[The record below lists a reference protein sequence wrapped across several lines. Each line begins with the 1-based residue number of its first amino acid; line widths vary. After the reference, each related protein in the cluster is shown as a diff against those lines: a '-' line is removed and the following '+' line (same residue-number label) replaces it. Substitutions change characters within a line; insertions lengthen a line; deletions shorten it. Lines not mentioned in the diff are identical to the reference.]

1 MSRPLKLKVSGTVLC
16 SVFQLPDHGFI
27 GQFAGAH
34 RRRFFPKRVGWA
46 SIDLRTDTSETRP
59 FRDVSR
65 VSSNYGRERHPLPIR
80 CYANGY
86 EGLRMGVNYFLDFH
100 QNEEARLLLPPK
112 CGVSISCYD
121 SKEVRDAIATS
132 IEQSL
137 YALALSGM
145 DLRALDG
152 VTVTSDARKAVCE
165 LQDLPPGAVPLE
177 MTDQPGT
184 MELAR
189 TVAVRRGDE
198 FRFHIVLRAG
208 LGLMTLSAKPEE
220 QALVCGCLAHEA
232 AHVEHEAHL
241 YRTFPDVYG
250 RTLDCGDHSR
260 QSFIKALDVWSE
272 YAACRSSAQ
281 FRAEAMEDFDR
292 AFCVALQESR
302 SSSQKWIENFRDGG
316 NAAET
321 FREIQQ
327 VFGDAFI
334 CAGYLL
340 GHLHGLE
347 KHGVQEAPGAR
358 QLLAKNPYIAEL
370 ISRLERVLK
379 ELWLSEFGWD
389 SLEVFAP
396 IYDLLCEMMALHGM
410 AFARRGD
417 QWHIVISDEAA
428 KTSALR
434 DFLLAKVKEGSGHT
448 P

>member
-1 MSRPLKLKVSGTVLC
+1 MSG
-16 SVFQLPDHGFI
+16 
-27 GQFAGAH
+27 
-34 RRRFFPKRVGWA
+34 
-46 SIDLRTDTSETRP
+46 
-59 FRDVSR
+59 
-65 VSSNYGRERHPLPIR
+65 
-80 CYANGY
+80 
-86 EGLRMGVNYFLDFH
+86 NYFLNFY
-100 QNEEARLLLPPK
+100 QNEERRLLLPPK
-112 CGVSISCYD
+112 CPVSIGCYD
-121 SKEVRDAIATS
+121 TAEVQDAIAAS

-145 DLRALDG
+145 DLRSLDG
-152 VTVTSDARKAVCE
+152 VTVARDARRAACE
-165 LQDLPPGAVPLE
+165 MQDLPAGAVPLE
-177 MTDQPGT
+177 MSDQPET

-220 QALVCGCLAHEA
+220 QALACGCLAHEA
-232 AHVEHEAHL
+232 AHVEHEGHL
-241 YRTFPDVYG
+241 YRTFPEMYG
-250 RTLDCGDHSR
+250 RTLDCGDRSR

-321 FREIQQ
+321 FQEIQQ
-327 VFGDAFI
+327 VFGDTLI

-347 KHGVQEAPGAR
+347 MHGVQEAAGAR
-358 QLLAKNPYIAEL
+358 QLLAENPSIAEL
-370 ISRLERVLK
+370 ISRLERVLNG
-379 ELWLSEFGWD
+379 LWLSKFGWN

-410 AFARRGD
+410 AFTRRGD
-417 QWHIVISDEAA
+417 EWHIVMSDEAA

-434 DFLLAKVKEGSGHT
+434 DFLLAKVREGARHIPSSPQKSSAKPKE
-448 P
+448 

>member
-1 MSRPLKLKVSGTVLC
+1 
-16 SVFQLPDHGFI
+16 
-27 GQFAGAH
+27 
-34 RRRFFPKRVGWA
+34 
-46 SIDLRTDTSETRP
+46 
-59 FRDVSR
+59 
-65 VSSNYGRERHPLPIR
+65 
-80 CYANGY
+80 
-86 EGLRMGVNYFLDFH
+86 MGGNYFLDFH
-100 QNEEARLLLPPK
+100 QNEEGRLLLPPK
-112 CGVSISCYD
+112 CCVSITCYD
-121 SKEVRDAIATS
+121 SSELRDAIAAS

-137 YALALSGM
+137 YALALSGV

-152 VTVTSDARKAVCE
+152 VTVASDARKAACE
-165 LQDLPPGAVPLE
+165 LQSLPDGAVPLE
-177 MTDQPGT
+177 MTDQPET

-220 QALVCGCLAHEA
+220 HALACGCLAHEA
-232 AHVEHEAHL
+232 AHVEHEGHL

-250 RTLDCGDHSR
+250 QTLDCGDRSR

-281 FRAEAMEDFDR
+281 FRAEATEDFDR
-292 AFCVALQESR
+292 AFCVALRDSKSASR
-302 SSSQKWIENFRDGG
+302 KWIENFRDGG

-327 VFGDAFI
+327 AFGDTFI

-347 KHGVQEAPGAR
+347 MHGAQEAPGAR
-358 QLLAKNPYIAEL
+358 QLLAENPSIAEL
-370 ISRLERVLK
+370 IARLERVLK

-410 AFARRGD
+410 AFARHGD
-417 QWHIVISDEAA
+417 EWRIVMSDEPT
-428 KTSALR
+428 KTPELK
-434 DFLLAKVKEGSGHT
+434 DFLLSKAKQ
-448 P
+448 PR